1 MAQEHHIER
10 LDDEAVM
17 ATPEGAAQPL
27 LLVRGP
33 GARIFRRRA
42 QRFRAEGGPVEAIS
56 WLVGELDGVKLYFD
70 GEQMVLTKQELYP

>member
-1 MAQEHHIER
+1 MEHRIER
-10 LDDEAVM
+10 LDAEAVM

-42 QRFRAEGGPVEAIS
+42 QRIRADGAPVEALS

-70 GEQMVLTKQELYP
+70 GTQMVLTKQELYP